1 MNWGDRRESTFKD
14 DADGQRWLERL
25 ESAAP
30 RANCIRTGVIRER
43 HHERK
48 EGCAVEDG
56 EGDDDGW
63 DCAKVVDGMPAYVG
77 KLFEEVMAY
86 SPIAGTDTFP
96 FLVLMTFHRVVFG
109 QVKHRPS
116 VGGLRVHVSTCLN
129 QQLHHCQTL
138 VSLLSVISV
147 RNLFRDQCQCG
158 VSFLRLQIRVRAVF
172 QQQLHNP

>member
-56 EGDDDGW
+56 EGDDDGL
-63 DCAKVVDGMPAYVG
+63 DCATVVDGMPAYVG

-86 SPIAGTDTFP
+86 SPIAGTDTF
-96 FLVLMTFHRVVFG
+96 
-109 QVKHRPS
+109 
-116 VGGLRVHVSTCLN
+116 
-129 QQLHHCQTL
+129 
-138 VSLLSVISV
+138 LLSFS
-147 RNLFRDQCQCG
+147 RRGASTQSGSEPCALGR
-158 VSFLRLQIRVRAVF
+158 RAVCDAAAIGIRGNIAGTRE
-172 QQQLHNP
+172 LCPDSGAIN